1 MSEARYSE
9 TGGWRPWRMGELDDG
24 RRRVAT
30 DVDHDDDGTFD
41 HQSELRA
48 LRDKVREEARQ
59 EGYRAG
65 FEEGHR
71 DGHAQGLEEG
81 RRQGEEE
88 TARQRA
94 ETLAP
99 LAALA
104 RNFGEAV
111 ASLDDG
117 VAEDLVDLALA
128 TGRQLAGDALREHP
142 EQVLA
147 VVREL
152 IHDEPSL
159 NGKTRLWLHPED
171 LALAERELDAE
182 LAAAGWKLHPDD
194 QLSRGG
200 CRVTSP
206 SGELDA
212 TWESRWA
219 AVAGR
224 VRRRRRPDDDLAD
237 TAEAPGDDTP

>member
-1 MSEARYSE
+1 MSETRFSNLA
-9 TGGWRPWRMGELDDG
+9 GWRPWRMGELDDRHRAG
-24 RRRVAT
+24 AVM
-30 DVDHDDDGTFD
+30 DDDRDATFD

-48 LRDKVREEARQ
+48 LRDKVREQARQ

-71 DGHAQGLEEG
+71 EGHAQGLQEG

-88 TARQRA
+88 TDRQRA

-99 LAALA
+99 LAELA
-104 RNFGEAV
+104 RGFGDAL
-111 ASLDDG
+111 ASLDEG
-117 VAEDLVDLALA
+117 VAEELVELALT
-128 TGRQLAGDALREHP
+128 TGRQLAGDALRERP

-159 NGKTRLWLHPED
+159 NGKTRLWLHPDD
-171 LALAERELDAE
+171 LTLVERELGAE

-194 QLSRGG
+194 QLGRGG

-219 AVAGR
+219 AVSGR
-224 VRRRRRPDDDLAD
+224 VRRRRRPGQDSGEP
-237 TAEAPGDDTP
+237 TS

>member
-1 MSEARYSE
+1 MSEARLSE
-9 TGGWRPWRMGELDDG
+9 HRGWRRWRMDELDDG
-24 RRRVAT
+24 PRRASPV
-30 DVDHDDDGTFD
+30 VDEENEATFD

-59 EGYRAG
+59 EGYRDG

-71 DGHAQGLEEG
+71 EGHAQGLDEG

-88 TARQRA
+88 TARQRTQ
-94 ETLAP
+94 TLAP
-99 LAALA
+99 LAELA
-104 RNFGEAV
+104 RGFGEAL
-111 ASLDDG
+111 ATLDQG
-117 VAEDLVDLALA
+117 VAEDLVELALA
-128 TGRQLAGDALREHP
+128 TGRQLAGDALREQP
-142 EQVLA
+142 EQILA
-147 VVREL
+147 LIREL

-159 NGKTRLWLHPED
+159 NGKTRLWLHPDD
-171 LALAERELDAE
+171 LAVVEQELSAE

-212 TWESRWA
+212 SWESRWEA
-219 AVAGR
+219 ISNQ
-224 VRRRRRPDDDLAD
+224 VRRRNQ
-237 TAEAPGDDTP
+237 PGRDNSGEPTS